1 MKNDYFAQERS
12 TSGWMDREV
21 LGSAFQDERLG
32 KRFRAVLEQLAN
44 GSAQSI
50 PLACQDWANTKAA
63 YRFFANER
71 VTEAD
76 ILAGHFRS
84 TRERFAG
91 VSGTMLVLHDTTQL
105 SYRRENIG
113 LLNRGRRDR
122 AHPLG
127 CQPLCG
133 LSMHSSLVVTQAGLP
148 LGLAAIKFWTRN
160 AFKGTN
166 ALKRKINP
174 TRVPITEKE
183 SLRWLLNLQHATAL
197 LGEPARCVH
206 VGDRESD
213 IYELFCAAQDAG
225 THFLIRSCANRRA
238 EDGTTRLETEMAEVP
253 VQGTQ
258 RIEVRDRHGHPS
270 EAVLELRYRR
280 VLLLP
285 PVAKQKQYRPVEVT
299 AIFAQER
306 GTPKNRDRIEWK
318 LLTDLPAETPAEAIE
333 KLRWYA
339 LRWKIEVFHKILKSG
354 CRVEESGLRTAERL
368 VRLVAVCCILSWRIF
383 WMTMINRTQPEAA
396 PTFALTQLELDLLDR
411 LFPEKRKTKASPAL
425 GSYLIRIARLGG
437 YLARAGD
444 PVPGN
449 IVMWRG
455 LARITDLTLGFDL
468 GRKLVG
474 N

>member
-1 MKNDYFAQERS
+1 MLPE
-12 TSGWMDREV
+12 E
-21 LGSAFQDERLG
+21 
-32 KRFRAVLEQLAN
+32 
-44 GSAQSI
+44 
-50 PLACQDWANTKAA
+50 
-63 YRFFANER
+63 
-71 VTEAD
+71 D

-84 TRERFAG
+84 TRERFSG

-113 LLNRGRRDR
+113 VLNRGRRDR

-133 LSMHSSLVVTQAGLP
+133 LSMHSSLVVTPAGLP
-148 LGLAAIKFWTRN
+148 LGLAAIKFWTRE

-174 TRVPITEKE
+174 TRVPIAEKE

-238 EDGTTRLETEMAEVP
+238 EDGTTKLEAVMAEVP
-253 VQGTQ
+253 VQGTH
-258 RIEVRDRHGHPS
+258 RMAVRDRSGHTA
-270 EAVLELRYRR
+270 EAVLEIKYQRM
-280 VLLLP
+280 LLLP
-285 PVAKQKQYRPVEVT
+285 PVAKQKQYQPVEVT
-299 AIFAQER
+299 VIHAWER
-306 GTPKNRDRIEWK
+306 GTPKNRERIEWK
-318 LLTDLPAETPAEAIE
+318 LLTDLPVESPDEAVE
-333 KLRWYA
+333 KLQWYA

-383 WMTMINRTQPEAA
+383 WMTMINRTQPQAA
-396 PTFALTQLELDLLDR
+396 PTIALTQLELDLLDR
-411 LFPEKRKTKASPAL
+411 LFPEKKKTTLVPSL
-425 GSYLIRIARLGG
+425 GIYLVRIARLGG

-455 LARITDLTLGFDL
+455 LARLTDLALGYDL

>member
-1 MKNDYFAQERS
+1 VA
-12 TSGWMDREV
+12 
-21 LGSAFQDERLG
+21 AFDPNLPG
-32 KRFRAVLEQLAN
+32 CICPN
-44 GSAQSI
+44 
-50 PLACQDWANTKAA
+50 
-63 YRFFANER
+63 
-71 VTEAD
+71 AD
-76 ILAGHFRS
+76 KH
-84 TRERFAG
+84 
-91 VSGTMLVLHDTTQL
+91 V
-105 SYRRENIG
+105 
-113 LLNRGRRDR
+113 
-122 AHPLG
+122 
-127 CQPLCG
+127 
-133 LSMHSSLVVTQAGLP
+133 
-148 LGLAAIKFWTRN
+148 
-160 AFKGTN
+160 
-166 ALKRKINP
+166 
-174 TRVPITEKE
+174 
-183 SLRWLLNLQHATAL
+183 TAL
-197 LGEPARCVH
+197 LGEPSRCVH

-238 EDGTTRLETEMAEVP
+238 EDGTTRLETEMAEAP
-253 VQGTQ
+253 VQGTH
-258 RIEVRDRHGHPS
+258 RIEVRDRHGHPT

-318 LLTDLPAETPAEAIE
+318 LLTDLPAETPAEVIE

-383 WMTMINRTQPEAA
+383 WMTMINRTQPKAA
-396 PTFALTQLELDLLDR
+396 PTIALTQLELDLLDQ
-411 LFPEKRKTKASPAL
+411 LFPEKGKTKTGPAL
-425 GSYLIRIARLGG
+425 GSSLVRIARLGG

-455 LARITDLTLGFDL
+455 LSRLTDLTLGYDL